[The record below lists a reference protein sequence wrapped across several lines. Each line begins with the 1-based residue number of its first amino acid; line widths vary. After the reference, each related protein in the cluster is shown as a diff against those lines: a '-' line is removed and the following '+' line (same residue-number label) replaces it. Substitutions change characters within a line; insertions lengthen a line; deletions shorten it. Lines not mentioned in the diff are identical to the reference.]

1 MGVYNLELSIM
12 NAKMLCTEGPSF
24 EGWLMVRVQRST
36 ATVESLVRTTFLGA
50 FVGHHQDATAQGMSN
65 DSDHEL
71 DSKYL
76 WKSWLILGAPI
87 MGELSGKGSL
97 RVGTLCKRWNQL
109 V

>member
-24 EGWLMVRVQRST
+24 EGWLMVRAQRST

-71 DSKYL
+71 DSRNFGGQAIPVGENDVELRKLL
-76 WKSWLILGAPI
+76 WS
-87 MGELSGKGSL
+87 
-97 RVGTLCKRWNQL
+97 T
-109 V
+109 